1 MSITEDRVTIFTKN
15 TGKYSGIALILD
27 LTRSINHTYGSSVA
41 SHPIEGS
48 GNTVADH
55 QYLKNIKIQIS
66 GHVSNG
72 VKVPQLA
79 ERVDNF
85 TFTRDNNAYISEL
98 HDERNKIYSEIEE
111 INSLQIPEGEDYLIL
126 TQEDADLLNKYS
138 GIPGYYTEN
147 QAFNDTEL
155 TVTQELS
162 NQEAELQDSSIIKS
176 IRDTEE
182 DDAKNRAESKSNG
195 QRRVYASS
203 QLNKQLDALIL
214 LENIRDNR
222 LLVDVLTPNRLY
234 RDMTLNFNLPRN
246 MRQGTA
252 LEVNCVFEQQRF
264 VEAEVE
270 SLPYSIDSDL
280 IDDKDTKDEKP
291 KEVKDPANVKRAEDI
306 LNTTIVKSRK

>member
-72 VKVPQLA
+72 VKVPLLA

-85 TFTRDNNAYISEL
+85 TFTRDNDSYIEEL
-98 HDERNKIYSEIEE
+98 DETKTNLDQDKLILEGIEGDEPLTEEEARVLTDGSDLGIEYSQGQVINPNEIESVKDSTLSN
-111 INSLQIPEGEDYLIL
+111 INNTLESIEAVQNEY
-126 TQEDADLLNKYS
+126 TEDAK
-138 GIPGYYTEN
+138 
-147 QAFNDTEL
+147 
-155 TVTQELS
+155 TQT
-162 NQEAELQDSSIIKS
+162 A
-176 IRDTEE
+176 T
-182 DDAKNRAESKSNG
+182 ATATT
-195 QRRVYASS
+195 RRVYASS

-270 SLPYSIDSDL
+270 SLPYSSDSDL
-280 IDDKDTKDEKP
+280 IDDKDNKDEKP
-291 KEVKDPANVKRAEDI
+291 KEVKDPANIKRAEDI
-306 LNTTIVKSRK
+306 LNTTIVE

>member
-1 MSITEDRVTIFTKN
+1 MAITEDRVTIFTKN

-41 SHPIEGS
+41 AHPIEGS
-48 GNTVADH
+48 ANTVADH

-66 GHVSNG
+66 GHISNG
-72 VKVPQLA
+72 VKVPLLA

-98 HDERNKIYSEIEE
+98 HDERNVIGEE
-111 INSLQIPEGEDYLIL
+111 TDSIKELQIPEGTDYLVL
-126 TQEDADLLNKYS
+126 SQEEADLLNKYS
-138 GIPGYYTEN
+138 DVPNYYQED
-147 QAFNDTEL
+147 QALNEVDL
-155 TVTQELS
+155 TATKETS
-162 NQEAELQDSSIIKS
+162 YINAELQDSSIIKS

-182 DDAKNRAESKSNG
+182 DDAKNKAESKSNG

-234 RDMTLNFNLPRN
+234 TDMTMNFNLPRN

-252 LEVNCVFEQQRF
+252 LEVNCVFEQQKF
-264 VEAEVE
+264 VQADVEAV
-270 SLPYSIDSDL
+270 PYSSDSEL
-280 IDDKDTKDEKP
+280 INDKDNKDEKP
-291 KEVKDPANVKRAEDI
+291 KEVKDSANILRATEI
-306 LNTTIVKSRK
+306 LDTTIIK